1 MKNRTDA
8 FNTGGYAQDETSEP
22 MDHVSN
28 RSKIKEAN
36 KKGVLRRS
44 DGLYNALSAPAEMYR
59 ATKKANLPTDNH
71 RWEHTS
77 KVRPR
82 GAHYSPAGQFGR
94 TARTGAGRGVYS
106 YGGNMHSARPSHA
119 VPGNQNSRSGDN
131 AVGHAPDRK
140 GGNANMFPRI
150 PNRSGTNA
158 VGNPPNRIGE
168 NALASRFAPK
178 GGFHGG
184 ARRS

>member
-22 MDHVSN
+22 MDRVSN
-28 RSKIKEAN
+28 RSEKKEAN
-36 KKGVLRRS
+36 KKGTLRGS
-44 DGLYNALSAPAEMYR
+44 DGLYNALSAPAQMYR

-71 RWEHTS
+71 RWSHTPVS
-77 KVRPR
+77 KPR
-82 GAHYSPAGQFGR
+82 GSTVHQLGEFGR
-94 TARTGAGRGVYS
+94 TARTGVGRGVYS
-106 YGGNMHSARPSHA
+106 YGGNMHSARPSNA

-158 VGNPPNRIGE
+158 VGNPPNRVGE

>member
-8 FNTGGYAQDETSEP
+8 FNTGSYAQDQTAEP
-22 MDHVSN
+22 MDHISN

-36 KKGVLRRS
+36 KKGVRRGS

-71 RWEHTS
+71 RWEHS
-77 KVRPR
+77 KTVRPT
-82 GAHYSPAGQFGR
+82 GAHYNPMGQFGR
-94 TARTGAGRGVYS
+94 TARTGAGS
-106 YGGNMHSARPSHA
+106 TMNIYGHNRMSARPSNAVGYAPNRRGSNA
-119 VPGNQNSRSGDN
+119 VPGRENTDRGRSGI
-131 AVGHAPDRK
+131 P
-140 GGNANMFPRI
+140 GNERN
-150 PNRSGTNA
+150 G
-158 VGNPPNRIGE
+158 VGE
-168 NALASRFAPK
+168 NALASKFTPR